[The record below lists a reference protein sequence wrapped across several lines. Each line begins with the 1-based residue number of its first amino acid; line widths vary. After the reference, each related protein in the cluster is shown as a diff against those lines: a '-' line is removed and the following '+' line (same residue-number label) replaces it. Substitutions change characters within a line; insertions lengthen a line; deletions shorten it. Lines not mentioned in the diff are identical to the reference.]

1 MKSGPRRVFRY
12 SSTHEKE
19 IPNGSI
25 RRRME
30 LHREPHLPDPK
41 GYGPPPRT
49 PTLRQILNA
58 IFYYLRAAASSGA
71 CSRTTSPEVAHPL
84 APLQNLAPREEGTW
98 ERINRALRER
108 LLEVRLR
115 RDPQSPVQ
123 AWWIAR
129 VGQEYSGRRRRRVRL
144 RRRQEGQRQSKR
156 HILVDTEGFSC
167 SKPCRT
173 QRCK

>member
-12 SSTHEKE
+12 SSMHEKE

-41 GYGPPPRT
+41 GYRPPRT

-71 CSRTTSPEVAHPL
+71 CSRTTSLEVAHPL
-84 APLQNLAPREEGTW
+84 ALLQNLAPREEGT
-98 ERINRALRER
+98 
-108 LLEVRLR
+108 
-115 RDPQSPVQ
+115 
-123 AWWIAR
+123 
-129 VGQEYSGRRRRRVRL
+129 SGRGSTGPSFLRTPTRGSPEAGSPEPSAGVVDSQGRSRV
-144 RRRQEGQRQSKR
+144 QR
-156 HILVDTEGFSC
+156 
-167 SKPCRT
+167 
-173 QRCK
+173 